1 LQNLENRPKSISNKR
16 DTRPR
21 TMPSRCVTLD
31 LSIFRARPGSGRAE
45 KNSVISGR
53 NNPAHDHPTG
63 RIRPQFSGRARAGP
77 GLGRAARVFYS
88 VKQIK
93 TTFRAGHGPK
103 KFAGFKI
110 SAHARPVRFVGGPG
124 AGRVGPGSK
133 CSGICHADP
142 ATGTRTPRPRGAQQS
157 VRRTLV
163 PCA

>member
-1 LQNLENRPKSISNKR
+1 
-16 DTRPR
+16 
-21 TMPSRCVTLD
+21 MPSRCVTLD

-103 KFAGFKI
+103 KIRGLQDLCP
-110 SAHARPVRFVGGPG
+110 RPSSKVRGRAWRGPG
-124 AGRVGPGSK
+124 RAGLKMLRYMSRRPCHRYTHAEAPRCPAVRAPHPCSLCVTPVGPW
-133 CSGICHADP
+133 
-142 ATGTRTPRPRGAQQS
+142 
-157 VRRTLV
+157 
-163 PCA
+163 